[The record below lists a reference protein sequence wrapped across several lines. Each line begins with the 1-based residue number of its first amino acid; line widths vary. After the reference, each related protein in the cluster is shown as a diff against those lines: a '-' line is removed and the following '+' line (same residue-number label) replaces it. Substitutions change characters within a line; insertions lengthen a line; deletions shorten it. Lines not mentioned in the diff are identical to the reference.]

1 VTVSMAC
8 RTQQSERICSDK
20 PWKKKAFESNDILQ
34 CNAAVFGL
42 STAQT
47 VNGGVRSARKR

>member
-1 VTVSMAC
+1 VSMAC

-20 PWKKKAFESNDILQ
+20 PWKKNAFESNDILQ